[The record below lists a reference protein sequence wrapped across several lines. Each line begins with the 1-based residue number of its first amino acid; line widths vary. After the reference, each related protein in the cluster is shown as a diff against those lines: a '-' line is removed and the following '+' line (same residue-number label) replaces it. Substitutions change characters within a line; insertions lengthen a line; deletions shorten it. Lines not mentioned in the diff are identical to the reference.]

1 MLKIL
6 VSFLCIMMM
15 SLSSGLAYSPQDNF
29 VQQNMYELTGAY
41 LGETV
46 DELHKQNLLT
56 ADSIGR
62 NVILLETVDINGVI
76 LKKGAIANIANN
88 QLCSLIIEFDNKDI
102 KKTKKVQAYFVNKL
116 GQPTLITQPTEDMKR
131 INMILASY
139 SWENQTYYITVG
151 QGRISFSEKNLSREV
166 SKKGVIYYIKYC
178 QGYMEYSKGNSNIQ
192 NIYYVGEK
200 GKKVFETGMKTA
212 IDTYKEM
219 FRKDAELA
227 NSVKAYFA
235 DKPEYAETLKL
246 FFE

>member
-1 MLKIL
+1 
-6 VSFLCIMMM
+6 M

-46 DELHKQNLLT
+46 DELHEQNLLT

-102 KKTKKVQAYFVNKL
+102 EKTKKVQAYFVNKL

-166 SKKGVIYYIKYC
+166 SKKVGKIQFPNHKSVI
-178 QGYMEYSKGNSNIQ
+178 
-192 NIYYVGEK
+192 
-200 GKKVFETGMKTA
+200 
-212 IDTYKEM
+212 
-219 FRKDAELA
+219 
-227 NSVKAYFA
+227 
-235 DKPEYAETLKL
+235 
-246 FFE
+246 